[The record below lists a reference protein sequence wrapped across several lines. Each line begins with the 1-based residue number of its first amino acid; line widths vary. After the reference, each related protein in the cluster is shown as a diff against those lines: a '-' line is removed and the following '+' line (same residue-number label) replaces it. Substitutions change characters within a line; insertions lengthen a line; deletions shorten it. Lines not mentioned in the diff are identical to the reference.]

1 MNSLITSSAFT
12 PLVLQSAAGLRVEI
26 LPFGATIISI
36 QLDGEELT
44 LRHTNLSD
52 YKQNQGY
59 LGATI
64 GRYANRIARGLLQ
77 FDNKLIQLETAGDIH
92 CLHGGH
98 GFSHRDW
105 QVVLHEEDEVEL
117 YLYSP
122 DGDSGFPGDVAV
134 WQRIKLINNELHI
147 SFRATTQSSTV
158 LSLTNHC
165 YFNLDGSQDITNH
178 LLQIYTEQFLPV
190 STDLIPT
197 GEVFNLEGSA
207 LDFMQPTR
215 IADKL
220 AVEDPQLRFTNGF
233 DHCFVFDAT
242 SIALKHMATLSSPL
256 SKIQL
261 KVSSTL
267 PGLQFYSG
275 QSLETP
281 FVPRQG
287 LCLEAQHWPD
297 APNRDDFPSALLT
310 KDKIYQHQIIYAFSK
325 LCGPDLS
332 MLSF

>member
-1 MNSLITSSAFT
+1 MNSLIASSAFT

-36 QLDGEELT
+36 QLDGQELT
-44 LRHTNLSD
+44 LRHTKLSD
-52 YKQNQGY
+52 YQENQGY
-59 LGATI
+59 LGSTI
-64 GRYANRIARGLLQ
+64 GRYANRIARGILQ
-77 FDNKLIQLETAGDIH
+77 FDDKLIQLETAGDMH

-105 QVVLHEEDEVEL
+105 QVVLHEADEVEL

-134 WQRIKLINNELHI
+134 WQHIKLINNELHI
-147 SFRATTQSSTV
+147 SFRAKTQSSTV

-178 LLQIYTEQFLPV
+178 LLQIYAEQFLPV

-207 LDFMQPTR
+207 FDFMQPTR
-215 IADKL
+215 MADKL
-220 AVEDPQLRFTNGF
+220 ALEDPQLRFTNGF
-233 DHCFVFDAT
+233 DHCFVFDAK
-242 SIALKHMATLSSPL
+242 SIGLKHMATLSSLL

-261 KVSSTL
+261 TVSSTL

-275 QSLETP
+275 QSLEAP

-310 KDKIYQHQIIYAFSK
+310 KDKMYEHQIIYAFSK
-325 LCGPDLS
+325 LCGTE
-332 MLSF
+332 